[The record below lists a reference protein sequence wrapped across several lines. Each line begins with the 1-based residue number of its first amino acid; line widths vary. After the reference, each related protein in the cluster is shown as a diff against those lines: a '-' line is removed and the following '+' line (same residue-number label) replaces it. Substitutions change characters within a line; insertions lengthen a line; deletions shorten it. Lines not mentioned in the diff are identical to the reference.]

1 MSRLGRLLL
10 ISLRLFFNYP
20 MFSSITFMIL
30 LFPLRFWLP
39 RCLSGKESTSQC
51 RRHRRLRFYPWV
63 RKIPWRKTWQPTSVV
78 LPGESHGQRS
88 LVGWLSMRSQRVR
101 RNWASTHSV
110 NLFCCYKS
118 LKYQKHQNKQKSQRK
133 DKGSKNYLSS
143 QCYNLGITSNRRM
156 Q

>member
-1 MSRLGRLLL
+1 MPAISYGARDLYLQHVNSQLRHVPCIESKESLPLDHQESPGFWVFMSRLGRLLL

-20 MFSSITFMIL
+20 MFSSITFMIF

-63 RKIPWRKTWQPTSVV
+63 RNIPWRKTWQPTSVF

-88 LVGWLSMRSQRVR
+88 LVGLLSMRPQRVR
-101 RNWASTHSV
+101 RN
-110 NLFCCYKS
+110 
-118 LKYQKHQNKQKSQRK
+118 
-133 DKGSKNYLSS
+133 
-143 QCYNLGITSNRRM
+143 
-156 Q
+156 